1 MSLNLLPKAILID
14 AIIAIGGYGA
24 TLLNL
29 SKLSKKE
36 VELSV
41 ESTTLV
47 IPETLLVSKV
57 EIINTEPQQPSTGT
71 PSMNISTLCQFEAVQ
86 FVGERM
92 ARELAEADLKIIS
105 NNGGNNGL

>member
-29 SKLSKKE
+29 SKFSKKE

-47 IPETLLVSKV
+47 IPETLLTSKV
-57 EIINTEPQQPSTGT
+57 EIINIEPQQPSTGT
-71 PSMNISTLCQFEAVQ
+71 PSMNISTLCQFEAAQ
-86 FVGERM
+86 VGERM

>member
-29 SKLSKKE
+29 SKFSKKE

-47 IPETLLVSKV
+47 IPETLLTSKV
-57 EIINTEPQQPSTGT
+57 EIINIDPQQPSTGT
-71 PSMNISTLCQFEAVQ
+71 PSMNISTYVS
-86 FVGERM
+86 
-92 ARELAEADLKIIS
+92 LKQHS
-105 NNGGNNGL
+105 LLVNEWQGNLQKQT